1 MFCWEKIKEKHKSE
15 KKLNPRWNDNLERL
29 RKKSLKPEKNL
40 GRRSILTKNTLKIRS
55 LTFGSVKKNL

>member
-29 RKKSLKPEKNL
+29 RKK
-40 GRRSILTKNTLKIRS
+40 T
-55 LTFGSVKKNL
+55 